1 MNKQEFGGNM
11 SLLRRQVEM
20 LTYSIGMGAEF
31 SAVKYMVLPDH
42 IEGSYEIRLEI
53 RLEYKGY
60 NTVDIFNNTNT
71 FGADDINKVAVA
83 LISSFFADY
92 VQNLSL
98 MVNK

>member
-42 IEGSYEIRLEI
+42 IEGSYEIRLE
-53 RLEYKGY
+53 YKGY